1 MLGATWITSLILTRL
16 DPVEE
21 KGMGVPDLV
30 SLRASCVLILLLLH
44 GGGFLLGCHH
54 TGHAAP
60 ASMTPGSSVAET
72 LRQHRALPDP
82 DEKVWWEV
90 SGPDM
95 AWNNKNLHQIVP
107 TVNVYRRGAVSELV
121 VDEDPRIA
129 RFPVATSTGTLPYLE
144 YLDSDESTTMGVV
157 VLYRGR
163 IVFEAYPR
171 MQPQEKPIWWSVTK
185 VMVSTVLAILEDQG
199 RVDVS
204 QPVEVYVPDL
214 VGTDFEGVSVRHVL
228 DMASGVDCPDGD
240 YSDRETCYMQ
250 FEASL
255 GDAVRS
261 EDSPDDPYS
270 MLSSLNVGRWAPPG
284 TGFDYSGVNTFV
296 LGWVVENVTGMPFQ
310 DALSQMVWGRMGA
323 ESDASILAG
332 RNGIPLT
339 SGGLLAN
346 PRDMARFGL
355 LFTPSQDRVTREPI
369 VSERYLEVILHG
381 GDPALLRNG
390 RWPYP
395 VPDDVRHNVYQ
406 WDTVFENDDIYKG
419 GWAGQGLLINPRLD
433 IVAVWVGYA
442 SNDGRARPDPLT
454 VLRNVLKG
462 VYGP

>member
-1 MLGATWITSLILTRL
+1 MPEVAWVAWARMIRL
-16 DPVEE
+16 DRMKGRARPV
-21 KGMGVPDLV
+21 LHR
-30 SLRASCVLILLLLH
+30 LRLH
-44 GGGFLLGCHH
+44 VFGCLFLLGAHGGTLLGCQH
-54 TGHAAP
+54 TAGPPPSPITP
-60 ASMTPGSSVAET
+60 ASSVKET
-72 LRQHRALPDP
+72 LEQHRALPDP

-90 SGPDM
+90 SGADM

-107 TVNVYRRGAVSELV
+107 TVNVYRRGPVSTLAVEEN
-121 VDEDPRIA
+121 DRIA
-129 RFPVATSTGTLPYLE
+129 EFPVSTPSGSLPYAK
-144 YLDSDESTTMGVV
+144 YLASDESTTMGVV
-157 VLYRGR
+157 ILHRGEV
-163 IVFEAYPR
+163 VFEAYPR
-171 MQPQEKPIWWSVTK
+171 MEPHEKPIWWSVTK
-185 VMVSTVLAILEDQG
+185 VLVSTVLAILEDEG

-204 QPVEVYVPDL
+204 QPVEVYVPEL
-214 VGTDFEGVSVRHVL
+214 MGTDFEGVSVRQIL

-240 YSDRETCYMQ
+240 YSDRDTCYMQ

-261 EDSPDDPYS
+261 ENSPDDPYS
-270 MLSSLNVGRWAPPG
+270 MLASLNVGRWAPPG

-310 DALSQMVWGRMGA
+310 DALSQTVWGRMGA

-355 LFTPSQDRVTREPI
+355 LFTPSQKAVAETPI
-369 VSERYLEVILHG
+369 VSDRYVEVILHG

-395 VPDDVRHNVYQ
+395 VPDEVRHNVYQ

-419 GWAGQGLLINPRLD
+419 GWAGQGLLVNPRRDL
-433 IVAVWVGYA
+433 VAVWVGYA
-442 SNDGRARPDPLT
+442 SDDGRERPDPLT
-454 VLRNVLKG
+454 VLRGVLTG
-462 VYGP
+462 VFGP

>member
-1 MLGATWITSLILTRL
+1 MQHRLRLHVFGCLVLLG
-16 DPVEE
+16 V
-21 KGMGVPDLV
+21 
-30 SLRASCVLILLLLH
+30 H
-44 GGGFLLGCHH
+44 GGTLLGCQ
-54 TGHAAP
+54 HAAGPPPPPITP
-60 ASMTPGSSVAET
+60 ASSVKET
-72 LRQHRALPDP
+72 LEQHRALPDP

-90 SGPDM
+90 SGADM

-107 TVNVYRRGAVSELV
+107 TVNVYRRGPVSELATKQ
-121 VDEDPRIA
+121 DDRIA
-129 RFPVATSTGTLPYLE
+129 DFPVSTPSGSLPYAK
-144 YLDSDESTTMGVV
+144 YLASDESTTMGVV
-157 VLYRGR
+157 ILHRGE

-171 MQPQEKPIWWSVTK
+171 MEPHEKPIWWSVTK
-185 VMVSTVLAILEDQG
+185 VLVSTVLAILEDEG

-204 QPVEVYVPDL
+204 QPVEVYVPEL
-214 VGTDFEGVSVRHVL
+214 MGTDFEGVSVRQIL

-240 YSDRETCYMQ
+240 YSDRDTCYMQ

-255 GDAVRS
+255 GDAVRTAN
-261 EDSPDDPYS
+261 SPDDPYS
-270 MLSSLNVGRWAPPG
+270 MLASLNVGRWAPPG

-310 DALSQMVWGRMGA
+310 DALSQTVWGRMGA

-332 RNGIPLT
+332 RNGVPLT

-355 LFTPSQDRVTREPI
+355 LFTPSQKGVAATPI
-369 VSERYLEVILHG
+369 VSDRYVEVLLHG

-395 VPDDVRHNVYQ
+395 VPDEVRHNVYQ

-419 GWAGQGLLINPRLD
+419 GWAGQGLLVNPRRDL
-433 IVAVWVGYA
+433 VAVWVGYA
-442 SNDGRARPDPLT
+442 SDDGRERPDPLT
-454 VLRNVLKG
+454 VLRSVLTG
-462 VYGP
+462 VFGP